1 MARPIEVMKFG
12 GTSVGDARAIRR
24 AAELVADAAR
34 QSAVVT
40 VVSAMSGVTNLL
52 VAAARR
58 AENGEEAAAG
68 ELAESL
74 TRTHATA
81 IEALVGDQDRRRKL
95 LEETRSLIAE
105 GERLC
110 RGVALLRELTPRALD
125 AISGLGERLAAR
137 IVAATLEEAGVAGAA
152 VEATE
157 LIVTDN
163 AHTQA
168 QPLMDQ
174 TRQKT
179 RARLLPLLEQGAAP
193 VVTGFIGATADG
205 VPTTLG
211 RGGSDYTATILGACL
226 DADKVI
232 IWTDVDGVLTAD
244 PRLVADA
251 AFLSTVSYNEAAELA
266 HFGAKVLHSKTLRP
280 VAPRGIP
287 VWIRNSFAPEK
298 PGTKIGAADPESPR
312 GVRAITAI
320 RDVSLV
326 NIGGPGII
334 GIPDLAGKTFSATAS
349 VGANLLLI
357 TQSSAQNDVCFVVQ
371 AADTARAVAA
381 LRKALAYDLRHHD
394 IEHITV
400 NPRIAIVA
408 VVGEHM
414 RGTVG
419 IAGRVFSIL
428 GREGVNLIA
437 IAQGSSENNISFV
450 IEEAAVQ
457 KAVTAIHR
465 ELGLA
470 RLGPAGAQP
479 SARAE
484 GQPKP

>member
-12 GTSVGDARAIRR
+12 GTSVGDPAAIRR
-24 AAELVADAAR
+24 AAELVAEAAR
-34 QSAVVT
+34 QSAVVA
-40 VVSAMSGVTNLL
+40 VVSAMSGVTNAL
-52 VAAARR
+52 VAAAHR
-58 AENGEEAAAG
+58 AERGEEAAAA
-68 ELAESL
+68 ELAEWL
-74 TRTHATA
+74 TRIHATA
-81 IEALVGDQDRRRKL
+81 IEALIGDEGRRGKL
-95 LEETRSLIAE
+95 LAETRGLIAE
-105 GERLC
+105 AERLC
-110 RGVALLRELTPRALD
+110 RGAALLKELTPRAMDL
-125 AISGLGERLAAR
+125 ISGIGERISAR
-137 IVAATLEEAGVAGAA
+137 IIAATLEEAGVAGVP

-174 TRQKT
+174 TRQKA
-179 RARLLPLLEQGAAP
+179 RARLLPLLEQGTSP

-211 RGGSDYTATILGACL
+211 RGGSDFIATILGACL

-266 HFGAKVLHSKTLRP
+266 HFGAKVLHPKTLRP

-298 PGTKIGAADPESPR
+298 PGTRIGAADASIPR

-326 NIGGPGII
+326 NIGGPGIV
-334 GIPDLAGKTFSATAS
+334 GIPDLAAKTFSATAS

-357 TQSSAQNDVCFVVQ
+357 TQSSAQNDICFVVQ
-371 AADTARAVAA
+371 SGDTARAVAA

-394 IEHITV
+394 VEHITV
-400 NPRIAIVA
+400 NPGIAIVA
-408 VVGEHM
+408 VVGEQM

-419 IAGRVFSIL
+419 VAGRVFSIL
-428 GREGVNLIA
+428 AGAGVNLIA

-457 KAVTAIHR
+457 KTVTAIHR
-465 ELGLA
+465 ELDLA
-470 RLGPAGAQP
+470 RLGPAGVEPRTQAK
-479 SARAE
+479 A
-484 GQPKP
+484 